1 MTREIAMQEFIAVMK
16 ALREPNRVKIVKL
29 LQRGE
34 LCVCEI
40 QAALGIS
47 QGCVSKHL
55 EILCRAG
62 LVDRRKS
69 GPWAHFRLAGEPRS
83 ACTASLLGNLRHW
96 LEADPEIAETIAKL
110 PDIRRRNLCRKA
122 RSTGPH
128 D

>member
-1 MTREIAMQEFIAVMK
+1 MQEFIAVMK

-47 QGCVSKHL
+47 QGCTSKHL
-55 EILCRAG
+55 EILERAG
-62 LVDRRKS
+62 LLERRKK
-69 GPWAHFRLAGEPRS
+69 GLWTYFLLAGASRS
-83 ACTASLLGNLRHW
+83 ASAASILGNLRHW
-96 LEADPEIAETIAKL
+96 LEEDPEVAETIAKL
-110 PDIRRRNLCRKA
+110 PNIRRRNLCKRT
-122 RSTGPH
+122 RSTDPL

>member
-1 MTREIAMQEFIAVMK
+1 MKEFTNIMK
-16 ALREPNRVKIVKL
+16 ALREPNRVKILKI

-55 EILCRAG
+55 EILDKAG
-62 LVDRRKS
+62 LVARRKK
-69 GPWAHFRLAGEPRS
+69 GLWAYYRLAGPPRT
-83 ACTASLLGNLRHW
+83 ACEASLLGSLRHW
-96 LEADPEIAETIAKL
+96 LEDDPEVVEMIRKL
-110 PDIRRRNLCRKA
+110 PDIRSNNLCRA
-122 RSTGPH
+122 SDRTSIA